1 MESMTERRKKA
12 EDALARLHEV
22 VIMEHLTELERDA
35 LIHRFE
41 FCFEILWKCAK
52 DYLRD
57 VEGIDAASPKKVIR
71 MSRNVG
77 LLTDE
82 ETEQALDMVND
93 RNLTSHTYD
102 ENMAMMLV
110 EHIKGYEILMQRWY
124 GKMNAKD
131 AAQE

>member
-1 MESMTERRKKA
+1 
-12 EDALARLHEV
+12 
-22 VIMEHLTELERDA
+22 
-35 LIHRFE
+35 
-41 FCFEILWKCAK
+41 
-52 DYLRD
+52 
-57 VEGIDAASPKKVIR
+57 
-71 MSRNVG
+71 
-77 LLTDE
+77 
-82 ETEQALDMVND
+82 MVND